1 MKKKKFLL
9 GFFAMY
15 TQWMLYAVHGGVKC
29 ITVGFCSVW
38 IIWWI
43 IRMCMACLLAKGVE
57 NEIKNKIKKWESE
70 RAKMSER
77 KKILEWGDEEEKEE
91 KVERVEGG
99 LFEFFSRLAFF
110 LALFLWYEY
119 MLLLY
124 DTTMLLMLL
133 MWWWQWAGMREQERS
148 VIFKWR
154 MRRRVVKKYTYSQ
167 FSLWNK
173 SHTFFSSI
181 ICMFSEA
188 PWMLYVLPHFL
199 SMDITWRNIHVYK
212 FCSLYHSW
220 TLLNTKKW
228 ARNINIVIEWIDK
241 RAFLPLLRWLHTSE
255 WIEDFLNRQINC
267 WKKTWEIF
275 RMRLGSETIR

>member
-1 MKKKKFLL
+1 M
-9 GFFAMY
+9 
-15 TQWMLYAVHGGVKC
+15 
-29 ITVGFCSVW
+29 
-38 IIWWI
+38 
-43 IRMCMACLLAKGVE
+43 R
-57 NEIKNKIKKWESE
+57 KWESE
-70 RAKMSER
+70 DEWEKQNPRMRWRRGEGEEGGEGRRRFVWIFFSLSIFSRSLSVVRVHALALRHDDAADAADVMVAMSWNER
-77 KKILEWGDEEEKEE
+77 TGKKCYIQVEDEEE
-91 KVERVEGG
+91 GG
-99 LFEFFSRLAFF
+99 
-110 LALFLWYEY
+110 
-119 MLLLY
+119 
-124 DTTMLLMLL
+124 
-133 MWWWQWAGMREQERS
+133 
-148 VIFKWR
+148 
-154 MRRRVVKKYTYSQ
+154 KKYTYSQ

-173 SHTFFSSI
+173 SHTFFSTI

-255 WIEDFLNRQINC
+255 WIEDFWNRQINC